1 MDEKELI
8 LTGQGETQNVPKNLD
23 TSIANDLIGQAE
35 NNGKTVVGPSIG
47 KYGTGSGAKPTENKI
62 SKTEQQKIANINFIG
77 GMSGRI
83 KGMLNSPGFVGD
95 NGMYD
100 TDQIENRRNI
110 AWIPELYENTLNK
123 NVAYT
128 QDFTSSTPT
137 IIKDSAKQFWMSL
150 GTLGDKAL
158 IGLGGL
164 TSKVTGGEF
173 GTELRDR
180 AYDTLE
186 SKLYNIGLESTEI
199 GDVETWTSKITMG
212 AASMLEMIGLGIMT
226 GGIAPLAQMGVDVFG
241 DGTYNNMKKYAEEN
255 NGSIE
260 GYEGNWIDIGVDLA
274 NATAQVVIERKF
286 GLGSSR
292 FLRGAGG
299 HFIKEGISG
308 FMQESSQEF
317 LSDFGEY
324 IKGNE
329 SASIMME
336 RWQDYLVAG
345 VIGGI
350 LQGGLGAATYKVARM
365 QADANAAQ
373 LYKDVVGR
381 ANPNISEDQ
390 LHRDSRA
397 FAKSVN
403 DRMEKEIAVDVYDEL
418 AQRVDANNDRGKLR
432 DYLVG
437 ELSKARATSLGLKD
451 PSELSEQ
458 DLLDIQDAAT
468 VIAKE
473 SVRMAWA
480 EGVSILDTPIANIYA
495 DGSKLKVRGRKEPE
509 KDLQEVAGEVQ
520 PTRSEQI
527 VQRQKEI
534 NTKKN
539 TRSKSEEVQETQ
551 PAQIQDT
558 NVEQAGQQDISN
570 NYIEQSYDVANENA
584 RLDDIYP
591 EYTGETIEI
600 NGVERTVYN
609 SNGERIA
616 KSAEALRNFYNWFG
630 NSKVVDERGR
640 PLVVYHGRRSETPF
654 DTFRQGVAFF
664 TNNRDVAQVFSDE
677 YAYNLVVDGQKI
689 PLDYDTAQ
697 HLSEWLSGY
706 DYGIDDVIR
715 WHNFADL
722 IKERGQESYEDA
734 RDSGEIQSGNLDSV
748 DLFGANDI
756 HFEIGSE
763 PISVYLK
770 IENPKIVDA
779 KNQEWLAGKFDDSD
793 MIDLSGKY
801 DGSIIKNIREGGPTA
816 TMRDL
821 SDVPIADDYIV
832 YSNTQIKSVDNRG
845 TFSADTGNIYFQQAL
860 DNINL
865 KRGSY
870 NSRYQEIILNKD
882 SDISTILHEFAH
894 LWLNSYFKAMR
905 AENAPESFVKM
916 WSEVEKAL
924 GIRKKDRFLDKDISE
939 KFARGFEKFVI
950 EGGKGAPE
958 SLKPAYE
965 RLSVRLANIYDDLS
979 TKYFDMVQDLKPE
992 VKNWFAWNEILSET
1006 FVGAETK
1013 DIEKTTEPIENLY
1026 EKATVSDE
1034 PVSQRAKERSE
1045 AMKEAQNQ
1053 IRMEG
1058 DAKKQADALNE
1069 KVEDVAPAELKED
1082 SDEKMSSPYTSE
1094 GKKERAQSKKIRNMA
1109 EAQGI
1114 LIDAR
1119 SEYNPYL
1126 SKAAAEDAAM
1136 LVKMDYEKAKNIAM
1150 GRIPPEGGI
1159 EAETMFIAVRNQ
1171 ALLNNDAYT
1180 LKLLQSSPIQARITE
1195 AAQRLSLVR
1204 NYTGSG
1210 ENNVIKALN
1219 DIQKIYD
1226 KRIDAKSR
1234 AEIDKQVKRLNDL
1247 IERFDLDSEPAWKNL
1262 LKEMECH

>member
-35 NNGKTVVGPSIG
+35 NNGETVVGPSIG

-186 SKLYNIGLESTEI
+186 AKLYNIGLESTEI

-212 AASMLEMIGLGIMT
+212 AASMLEMMGLGIMT

-274 NATAQVVIERKF
+274 NAAAQVVIERKF

-432 DYLVG
+432 DSLVG

-509 KDLQEVAGEVQ
+509 KDLQEVVGEVQ

-539 TRSKSEEVQETQ
+539 TRSKPEEVQETQ

-616 KSAEALRNFYNWFG
+616 ESAEALRNFYNWFG
-630 NSKVVDERGR
+630 NSKVVDEQGR
-640 PLVVYHGRRSETPF
+640 PLVVYHGTKDIF
-654 DTFRQGVAFF
+654 DTFKLKQGNRYDSGQLGTGFYFTDLQESAKEYSGWKRGDGSARVMPLYVKLENPLILEKDTERLGAFGRRISKQVGTKIPESANLIGQTESDAITEKATSLGYDGVIAETNFGETYYVAF
-664 TNNRDVAQVFSDE
+664 
-677 YAYNLVVDGQKI
+677 
-689 PLDYDTAQ
+689 
-697 HLSEWLSGY
+697 
-706 DYGIDDVIR
+706 
-715 WHNFADL
+715 
-722 IKERGQESYEDA
+722 
-734 RDSGEIQSGNLDSV
+734 
-748 DLFGANDI
+748 
-756 HFEIGSE
+756 E
-763 PISVYLK
+763 P
-770 IENPKIVDA
+770 N
-779 KNQEWLAGKFDDSD
+779 
-793 MIDLSGKY
+793 
-801 DGSIIKNIREGGPTA
+801 
-816 TMRDL
+816 
-821 SDVPIADDYIV
+821 
-832 YSNTQIKSVDNRG
+832 QIKSTENRG

-950 EGGKGAPE
+950 DGGKGAPE

-965 RLSVRLANIYDDLS
+965 RLSVRLANIYDDLA